1 MNAWNRLLIT
11 LDETLG
17 FPNKISSKVK
27 KIKQAYDNNTNEHV
41 IWLEYRV
48 RVSNDEVPKPN
59 PQQAQAKAQEER
71 QMNFLRQ
78 LTAYIKAAKTKK
90 L

>member
-1 MNAWNRLLIT
+1 MTPWNQLLIT

-17 FPNKISSKVK
+17 FPNKKSSKVK

-48 RVSNDEVPKPN
+48 RVSNDVAPKPE
-59 PQQAQAKAQEER
+59 PQQQIAQEER
-71 QMNFLRQ
+71 RMKFLRQ
-78 LTAYIKAAKTKK
+78 LSGYLNEIKPKNK
-90 L
+90 

>member
-1 MNAWNRLLIT
+1 MTPWNRLLIT

-48 RVSNDEVPKPN
+48 RVANDEVPKPN

-78 LTAYIKAAKTKK
+78 LTAYINAAKTKK
-90 L
+90 R